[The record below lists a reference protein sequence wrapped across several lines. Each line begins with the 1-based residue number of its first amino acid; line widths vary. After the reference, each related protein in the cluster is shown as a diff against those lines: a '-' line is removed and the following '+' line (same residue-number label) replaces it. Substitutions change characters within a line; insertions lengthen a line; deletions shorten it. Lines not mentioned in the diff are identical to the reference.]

1 MAGKKGSK
9 PYPFAVKLL
18 AVHLFLD
25 EGYRYSEIVQKLG
38 LSSRDLLNDWIHI
51 YRREGEAGL
60 SKKKGRPKKDP
71 ESYKVR
77 IAQLEMENEL
87 LKKFHTELRK
97 DGLARRNIGSSNL
110 TERDTQ

>member
-25 EGYRYSEIVQKLG
+25 EGYRYSEIVQKLS
-38 LSSRDLLNDWIHI
+38 LSSSDVLNDWIHQ
-51 YRREGEAGL
+51 YREEGEAGL
-60 SKKKGRPKKDP
+60 SKKGGRPKKDLG
-71 ESYKVR
+71 SDKVR

-97 DGLARRNIGSSNL
+97 DELARRNIGSSNL
-110 TERDTQ
+110 TEGDTQ